1 VPNCWLLVQLDGG
14 ATLDQREARSESVN
28 SLIRQ
33 NSGTEVERLD
43 AVLKVLIGRGALLL
57 REVCKLKSKKTYGQ
71 F

>member
-1 VPNCWLLVQLDGG
+1 
-14 ATLDQREARSESVN
+14 LDQREARSESVN